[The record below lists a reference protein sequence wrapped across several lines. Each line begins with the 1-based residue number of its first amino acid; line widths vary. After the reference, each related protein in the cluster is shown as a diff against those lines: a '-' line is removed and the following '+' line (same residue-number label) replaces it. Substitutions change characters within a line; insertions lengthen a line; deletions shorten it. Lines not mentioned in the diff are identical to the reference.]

1 MAAPALK
8 DLPKV
13 AEDLKS
19 QLETFDS
26 SKKLNNTETLE
37 KNVLPTKEDV
47 LQERQHNDLIHS
59 VENFNADK
67 LKRINTCEKIILPNA
82 QGLY

>member
-37 KNVLPTKEDV
+37 KNVLPTKEGN
-47 LQERQHNDLIHS
+47 LFLFTY
-59 VENFNADK
+59 FN
-67 LKRINTCEKIILPNA
+67 R
-82 QGLY
+82 LYWNHFRC